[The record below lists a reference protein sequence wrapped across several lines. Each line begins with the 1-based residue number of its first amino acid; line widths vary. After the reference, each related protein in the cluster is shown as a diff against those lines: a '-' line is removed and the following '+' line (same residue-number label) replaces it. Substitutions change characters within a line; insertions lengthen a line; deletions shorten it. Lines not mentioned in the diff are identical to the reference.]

1 MLTRLSAA
9 PVLVLYA
16 MALLGGALLGSQPPV
31 NARLAKLLGDPIW
44 AACGN
49 FVVGSVVLAA
59 LALIQSPAPKL
70 SHAAGPWWIWAGGV
84 LAAVYVAMTIIV
96 VPRVGAATLLAISVL
111 GILAASVTI
120 DHFGFLGVAVRHVTV
135 LRAAGAVLVASG
147 AALISRF

>member
-9 PVLVLYA
+9 PVPVLYA
-16 MALLGGALLGSQPPV
+16 MALLGGALLGTQPPV

-49 FVVGSVVLAA
+49 FVVGSVALAA
-59 LALIQSPAPKL
+59 LGLIQSPAPKL
-70 SHAAGPWWIWAGGV
+70 SSAGSPWWIWLGGV

-96 VPRVGAATLLAISVL
+96 VPRVGAAALLAFVVL
-111 GILAASVTI
+111 GILGASMAI

-135 LRAAGAVLVASG
+135 LRVTGAVLVACG